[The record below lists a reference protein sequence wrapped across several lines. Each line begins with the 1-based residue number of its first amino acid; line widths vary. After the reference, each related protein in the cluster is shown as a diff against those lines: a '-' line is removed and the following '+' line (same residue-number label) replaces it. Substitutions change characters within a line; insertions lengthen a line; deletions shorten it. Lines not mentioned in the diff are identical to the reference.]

1 MHTIIYYTFR
11 LTLCK
16 DDRIIHVMNDMK
28 FTTAGDYMRMQ
39 PQEIIKHLEADN
51 SRLAK
56 EEVLLEAMQEG
67 LDEFFEGVRMA
78 LDPLVTFGV
87 KQVPESD
94 NEWTGQGLDWDSFKV
109 LANQLINRELTGHAA
124 RDAIALAR
132 SVATTEQW
140 NGFYRRVLIKDL
152 RCGMS
157 EKTVNKVAKE
167 FPQYAVPIFGCQL
180 AHDGANHPKKMTGMK
195 QIEVKLDG
203 VRVLAVCRSG
213 KVELFSRN
221 GKQFHNFP
229 HIIAEIEA
237 VLAAKPAPYDCVLDG
252 EVMSADF
259 QDLMKQLQ
267 RKDGKKATDAV
278 LHLFDF
284 IPLVDF
290 LKGSW
295 DKKQTDRS
303 NYVKYWVL
311 ENEDLLEH
319 VTACEWED
327 VDLSTTEGNTR
338 FVELN
343 KAAVDGGY
351 EGVMIKDVDAIYTCK
366 RSHAWL
372 KAKPFIEVTLEV
384 VDVEEGTGRN
394 EGRLGAIV
402 CEGIDDGKDSRV
414 NVGCGFTDVHRDD
427 YWNSRDALIGHLV
440 EVRADAVTQN
450 QDGTYSL
457 RFPRFKTF
465 RGFEP
470 GEKI

>member
-1 MHTIIYYTFR
+1 
-11 LTLCK
+11 
-16 DDRIIHVMNDMK
+16 
-28 FTTAGDYMRMQ
+28 MRTQ
-39 PQEIIKHLEADN
+39 PQDIIAKLEADN
-51 SRLAK
+51 SKLAK
-56 EEVLLEAMQEG
+56 QAILLEAMQEG
-67 LDEFFEGVRMA
+67 LDEFFEGITMA

-87 KQVPESD
+87 KKVPERSD
-94 NEWTGQGLDWDSFKV
+94 VLTGQGLIWRDFKV

-124 RDAIALAR
+124 RDAIELVM
-132 SVATTEQW
+132 SVATVEQW
-140 NGFYRRVLIKDL
+140 NGFYRRILIKDL

-157 EKTVNKVAKE
+157 EKTVNKVAKD

-180 AHDGANHPKKMTGMK
+180 AHDSANHEKKMTGVK

-203 VRVLAVCRSG
+203 VRVLAVCKAG

-229 HIIAEIEA
+229 HIVKEIEN
-237 VLAAKPAPYDCVLDG
+237 VLSCTPAPYDCVLDG

-284 IPLVDF
+284 IPLTDF
-290 LKGSW
+290 LAGSW
-295 DKKQTDRS
+295 DKPQTTRS

-311 ENEDLLEH
+311 ENNDILEH
-319 VTACEWED
+319 VQACEWED
-327 VDLSTTEGNTR
+327 VDLDSKEGQER
-338 FVELN
+338 FIELN
-343 KAAVDGGY
+343 KAAVEGGY

-384 VDVEEGTGRN
+384 TDVEEGTGRN
-394 EGRLGAIV
+394 EGRLGAVV
-402 CEGIDDGKDSRV
+402 CEGVDDGKKISV
-414 NVGCGFTDVHRDD
+414 NVGSGFSDANRDEF
-427 YWNSRDALIGHLV
+427 WNSRTDIIGQLV

>member
-1 MHTIIYYTFR
+1 
-11 LTLCK
+11 
-16 DDRIIHVMNDMK
+16 
-28 FTTAGDYMRMQ
+28 MRTQ
-39 PQEIIKHLEADN
+39 PQDIIAQLEADN
-51 SRLAK
+51 SKLAK
-56 EEVLLEAMQEG
+56 QAILKTAMEEG
-67 LDEFFEGVRMA
+67 LDEFFEGITMA

-87 KQVPESD
+87 KQVPTRSD
-94 NEWTGQGLDWDSFKV
+94 VITGQGLIWRDFKV

-124 RDAIALAR
+124 RDAIELVM
-132 SVATTEQW
+132 SVATVEQW

-157 EKTVNKVAKE
+157 EKTVNKVAKD

-180 AHDGANHPKKMTGMK
+180 AHDSANHEKKMTGIK

-203 VRVLAVCRSG
+203 VRVLAVCKGS

-237 VLAAKPAPYDCVLDG
+237 VLATKPAPYDCVLDG

-284 IPLVDF
+284 IPLTDF
-290 LKGSW
+290 LAGSW
-295 DKKQTDRS
+295 DKPQTYRS
-303 NYVKYWVL
+303 NLVKYWVL
-311 ENEDLLEH
+311 ENESLLQH
-319 VTACEWED
+319 VQACEWED
-327 VDLSTTEGNTR
+327 ADLDSKKGQER

-343 KAAVDGGY
+343 KAAVEGGY
-351 EGVMIKDVDAIYTCK
+351 EGVMIKDVDAPYNCK

-394 EGRLGAIV
+394 EGRLGAVV
-402 CEGIDDGKDSRV
+402 CSGEDDGKDIRV
-414 NVGCGFTDVHRDD
+414 NVGSGFTDDNRFVF
-427 YWNSRDALIGHLV
+427 WSSRDALIGQLV

>member
-1 MHTIIYYTFR
+1 
-11 LTLCK
+11 
-16 DDRIIHVMNDMK
+16 MNDMK

-319 VTACEWED
+319 VQACAWED
-327 VDLSTTEGNTR
+327 VDLSTTEGNNR

-394 EGRLGAIV
+394 EGRLGAVV
-402 CEGIDDGKDSRV
+402 CEGIDDGKDIRV
-414 NVGCGFTDVHRDD
+414 NVGSGFTDVHRDD